1 MLTTIKTRTAALAA
15 IGVLAASTMGGLAV
29 AGCGS
34 NDTASQSPPA
44 TLTTGS
50 TDPAASR
57 APTNPIPQSVLDA
70 ESGAEDTIDLLLA
83 GDRSKAI
90 ASAAALNDVANGQA
104 ATDLANAGISK
115 AQIAEFQKRAAE
127 VARLAPTADPLVA
140 ALASNRVFELVSQ
153 FLGAY
158 DDVVPSKVITLDYL
172 DFEAKLQAL
181 AGNRRAAESAVT
193 DLVAT
198 WEQLRPEVLAAGGEQ
213 AAASFD
219 AHVSDMQDLLASGV
233 GDRLADEA
241 QHGLDLVD
249 EIEAVYTG

>member
-1 MLTTIKTRTAALAA
+1 MLTTIRTRTAALAA
-15 IGVLAASTMGGLAV
+15 IGVLAVSTTGGLAI
-29 AGCGS
+29 AGCGGS
-34 NDTASQSPPA
+34 DTGAQSSPGASA
-44 TLTTGS
+44 TPSVVPGASGTA
-50 TDPAASR
+50 TD
-57 APTNPIPQSVLDA
+57 PIPQSVLDA

-90 ASAAALNDVANGQA
+90 ASATALNDVAHGQA
-104 ATDLANAGISK
+104 ATDLAAAGVSK
-115 AQIAEFQKRAAE
+115 AQIAEFQARAAE
-127 VARLAPTADPLVA
+127 VARLAPTAEPLVT

-153 FLGAY
+153 FLGVY

-181 AGNRRAAESAVT
+181 AGDRPAAESAIT
-193 DLVAT
+193 KLVAT
-198 WEQLRPEVLAAGGEQ
+198 WEQLKPEVVAAGGEQ

-219 AHVSDMQDLLASGV
+219 AHVTDMQDLLASGA
-233 GDRLADEA
+233 DDQLASEA